1 MNSNKMMK
9 KIIFTAL
16 ALISAAAITGC
27 NFSIGNTPAGNK
39 SNNDLFPDKAEV
51 SDQKSSYIAYEFS
64 LEGMG
69 SMKVYV
75 DTSEGHKFELDKENS
90 GFIIKDKDGTEALHA
105 YCMEAETY
113 KNGTAGLT
121 NVKKIND
128 RDFFYEKTGDYY
140 SAFSY
145 MADCG
150 LDCGMIMQSTD
161 ESAFGLVSFEGTPL
175 EDASDDIYFYQG
187 TTSPNSE
194 PIITE
199 TSVTTISAET
209 TETAPTEMSHGSAA
223 APTDAAAADKLVSS
237 SLSPEAEELLSELQT
252 DYHKINWG
260 VRYPVS
266 EELPYL
272 VISVAPFMSYDENCL
287 LIGITNLYDR
297 DISFTGS
304 ATAVS
309 KDDEVVG
316 SAYVYTG
323 TVGSGNTVFQPI
335 YCGSK
340 LPDGRIKWE
349 NCSIETELYESYV
362 PWEADYTLTKNADG
376 RLTLVYSLYGKD
388 GAETVP
394 GNVYA
399 ILIDDRGNILAF
411 GKDFSADTVPS
422 GEKYGSGIVF
432 YLDNYMLAGTADVCM
447 FATSAK

>member
-1 MNSNKMMK
+1 MKINGIK
-9 KIIFTAL
+9 KIFLTAL
-16 ALISAAAITGC
+16 AIISAAAVTGC
-27 NFSIGNTPAGNK
+27 SFSFGDTSDVNERHEE
-39 SNNDLFPDKAEV
+39 LFPDKAAA
-51 SDQKSSYIAYEFS
+51 SKQKTSYIAYEFS
-64 LEGMG
+64 LDGRG

-75 DTSEGHKFELDKENS
+75 DTSEGHKFELDKGNS
-90 GFIIKDKDGTEALHA
+90 GFSIKDKDGTEALHA
-105 YCMEAETY
+105 YCMEEETY
-113 KNGTAGLT
+113 KSATAGIE
-121 NVKKIND
+121 NVRNIND
-128 RDFFYEKTGDYY
+128 RDFFYDKVKDYH
-140 SAFSY
+140 SLFSY

-161 ESAFGLVSFEGTPL
+161 ENAFGLVSFEGTPI
-175 EDASDDIYFYQG
+175 EGASDDIYFYQG
-187 TTSPNSE
+187 IVSAGSE
-194 PIITE
+194 PIPTETAVTTIETEAAPTE
-199 TSVTTISAET
+199 TSPKSET
-209 TETAPTEMSHGSAA
+209 VLTS
-223 APTDAAAADKLVSS
+223 AAAADKLVSS

-376 RLTLVYSLYGKD
+376 GLTLAYSLCGSD

-394 GNVYA
+394 GHIYA
-399 ILIDDRGNILAF
+399 MLIDGSGNVLAF
-411 GKDFSADTVPS
+411 GKDFSADRIPA
-422 GEKYGSGIVF
+422 GEKYEGKINF
-432 YLDNYMLAGTADVCM
+432 DQDNDMLAGTADVCM
-447 FATSAK
+447 FANSAK

>member
-1 MNSNKMMK
+1 MKINGIK
-9 KIIFTAL
+9 KIFLTAL
-16 ALISAAAITGC
+16 AIISAAAVTGC
-27 NFSIGNTPAGNK
+27 SFSFGDTSDVNERHEE
-39 SNNDLFPDKAEV
+39 LFPDKATA
-51 SDQKSSYIAYEFS
+51 SKLKTSYIAYEFS
-64 LEGMG
+64 LDGRG

-90 GFIIKDKDGTEALHA
+90 GFSIKDKDGTEALHA
-105 YCMEAETY
+105 YCMEEETY
-113 KNGTAGLT
+113 KSATAGIE
-121 NVKKIND
+121 NVRNIND
-128 RDFFYEKTGDYY
+128 RDFFYDKVKDYH
-140 SAFSY
+140 SLFSY

-161 ESAFGLVSFEGTPL
+161 ESAFGLVSFEGTSI
-175 EDASDDIYFYQG
+175 EGASDDIYFYQG
-187 TTSPNSE
+187 TLSAGSE
-194 PIITE
+194 PI
-199 TSVTTISAET
+199 T
-209 TETAPTEMSHGSAA
+209 TETAVTTIETETEA
-223 APTDAAAADKLVSS
+223 APTETSLKSETVLTSAATAGKLVSS

-272 VISVAPFMSYDENCL
+272 VISIAPFMSYDENCL

-349 NCSIETELYESYV
+349 NCSIETELYESFV

-376 RLTLVYSLYGKD
+376 GLTLAYSIWGS
-388 GAETVP
+388 GGTETVP
-394 GNVYA
+394 GNIYA
-399 ILIDDRGNILAF
+399 MLIDGSGNVLAF
-411 GKDFSADTVPS
+411 DKDFSADRIPA
-422 GEKYGSGIVF
+422 GEKYEGKINF
-432 YLDNYMLAGTADVCM
+432 DQDNDMLAGAADVCM
-447 FATSAK
+447 FAVSAK

>member
-1 MNSNKMMK
+1 MKINGIK
-9 KIIFTAL
+9 KIFLTAL
-16 ALISAAAITGC
+16 AIISAAAVTGC
-27 NFSIGNTPAGNK
+27 SFSFGDTSDVNERHEE
-39 SNNDLFPDKAEV
+39 LFPDKATASE
-51 SDQKSSYIAYEFS
+51 QKTSYIAYEFS
-64 LEGMG
+64 LDGRG

-75 DTSEGHKFELDKENS
+75 DTSVGHKFELDKENS
-90 GFIIKDKDGTEALHA
+90 GFIIKDKDGAEALHA
-105 YCMEAETY
+105 YCMEEETY
-113 KNGTAGLT
+113 KSATAGIE
-121 NVKKIND
+121 NVRNIND
-128 RDFFYEKTGDYY
+128 RDFFYEKVKDYH
-140 SAFSY
+140 SLFSY

-161 ESAFGLVSFEGTPL
+161 EGAFGLVSFEGKPI
-175 EDASDDIYFYQG
+175 EGASDDIYFYQG
-187 TTSPNSE
+187 TLSAGSE
-194 PIITE
+194 PVTTE
-199 TSVTTISAET
+199 TSVTTIA
-209 TETAPTEMSHGSAA
+209 TETEAAPTETSPKSETVPISAA
-223 APTDAAAADKLVSS
+223 AAGKYVNSY
-237 SLSPEAEELLSELQT
+237 LSPEAEELLSELQS

-272 VISVAPFMSYDENCL
+272 VISVAPYMSYDEQCL

-297 DISFTGS
+297 DISFSGS

-309 KDDEVVG
+309 KDDDVVG
-316 SAYVYTG
+316 DAYVYTG
-323 TVGSGNTVFQPI
+323 TLGSGNTVFQPI

-349 NCSIETELYESYV
+349 NCSIETNLYESYV

-399 ILIDDRGNILAF
+399 ILIDDSGNVLAF

-432 YLDNYMLAGTADVCM
+432 YQDNYMLAGTADVCM